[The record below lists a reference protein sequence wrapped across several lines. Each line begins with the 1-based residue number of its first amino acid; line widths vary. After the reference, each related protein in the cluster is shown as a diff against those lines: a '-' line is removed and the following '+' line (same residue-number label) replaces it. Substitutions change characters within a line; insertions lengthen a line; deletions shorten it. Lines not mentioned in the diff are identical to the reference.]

1 MEITIDSRF
10 DGRTVKDWL
19 YQNGVSRALITRL
32 KKSEDGITVNGSRV
46 TVRYVLRA
54 GDILSLG
61 IADSRDDVNDLL
73 AATEMPLDIIY
84 EDGRMIAVNKPAGIP
99 THPSH
104 GHFDDTLANG
114 LKFLFD
120 RRGLPFVFRA
130 VNRLDRDTSG
140 IVLAAKDQ
148 YSASLLTGLMR
159 AGRIRKTYIA
169 FLNGIPEPRS
179 GVIDRPIRRARE
191 TIILRETCDISAPG
205 AKEALTEYETLAVGE
220 DCSMVRAEPITGRTH
235 QLRVHFS
242 DIGTPIA
249 GDGLY
254 GSAESSPTP
263 LDLRL
268 TRHALHA
275 AGLKIETDSG
285 TIELSAPLPEDME
298 TIRTSLFNN

>member
-1 MEITIDSRF
+1 MEIVIDSRF
-10 DGRTVKDWL
+10 DKRTVKDWL
-19 YQNGVSRALITRL
+19 YQNRISRALITRL
-32 KKSEDGITVNGSRV
+32 KKSDDGITVNGSRV
-46 TVRYVLRA
+46 TVRYMLRE

-61 IADSRDDVNDLL
+61 IADRPDEMIGLL
-73 AATEMPLDIIY
+73 IPTEMPLDIIY
-84 EDGRMIAVNKPAGIP
+84 EDELMIAVNKPAGIP

-104 GHFDDTLANG
+104 GHFEDTLANG
-114 LKFLFD
+114 LKYLFD
-120 RRGLPFVFRA
+120 TRGLPFVFRA

-148 YSASLLTGLMR
+148 HSASLLTGLMQS
-159 AGRIRKTYIA
+159 GRIRKTYIA

-179 GVIDRPIRRARE
+179 GRIDRPIRRAKE

-205 AKEALTEYETLAVGE
+205 AKEALTEYETVAVG
-220 DCSMVRAEPITGRTH
+220 DGCSAVRAEPVTGRTH

-242 DIGTPIA
+242 SIGTPIA

-254 GSAESSPTP
+254 GSAESAPTP
-263 LDLRL
+263 LDRRL

-275 AGLKIETDSG
+275 AGMRIETDSG

-298 TIRTSLFNN
+298 NIRKSLFNR